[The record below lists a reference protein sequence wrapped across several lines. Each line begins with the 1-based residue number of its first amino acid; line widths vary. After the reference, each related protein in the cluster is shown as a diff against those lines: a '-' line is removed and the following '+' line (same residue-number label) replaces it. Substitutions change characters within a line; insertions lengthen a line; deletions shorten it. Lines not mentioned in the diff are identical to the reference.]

1 MGVVLQLLCR
11 ILSPL
16 FLAVRS
22 LLSSCEAGKSRKS
35 LKEHREK
42 YIFKH
47 SGSYSLLQCKADCS
61 YLNFFR
67 NRRTVVISVQVCLLL
82 LLWWWWWWWWWWLLL
97 LLLLLFS
104 KQTIFSR
111 DLRISNRYAMQIYL
125 ERVYVPAIVST
136 VHSCEGEVLML

>member
-1 MGVVLQLLCR
+1 MFLSGWEWFLQLLCR

-42 YIFKH
+42 NIFKAD
-47 SGSYSLLQCKADCS
+47 CKADCS

-67 NRRTVVISVQVCLLL
+67 NRRIVVISVQVCYYYYYDDDGDDDDDDDYYCCCY
-82 LLWWWWWWWWWWLLL
+82 
-97 LLLLLFS
+97 FQN
-104 KQTIFSR
+104 KQSSQEI
-111 DLRISNRYAMQIYL
+111 
-125 ERVYVPAIVST
+125 
-136 VHSCEGEVLML
+136 